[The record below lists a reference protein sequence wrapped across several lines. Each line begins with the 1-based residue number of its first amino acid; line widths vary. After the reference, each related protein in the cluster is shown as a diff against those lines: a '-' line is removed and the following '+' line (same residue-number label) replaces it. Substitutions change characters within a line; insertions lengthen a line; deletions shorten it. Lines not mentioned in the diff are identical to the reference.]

1 MNTNE
6 FILKIRE
13 LEDKYGK
20 FHAVYLC
27 CEKEYKLDYK
37 LHPMFSKNFK
47 SATEF
52 ISDSIVTIMVSKYI
66 DTDQQ
71 LKIVTVNNEIYKFS
85 I

>member
-13 LEDKYGK
+13 LEDEYGK

-37 LHPMFSKNFK
+37 LYPMFSKNFQ
-47 SATEF
+47 STTEF
-52 ISDSIVTIMVSKYI
+52 VSNSIITIVVSKYI
-66 DTDQQ
+66 DMDQQ
-71 LKIVTVNNEIYKFS
+71 LKIVTANDEVYKFS